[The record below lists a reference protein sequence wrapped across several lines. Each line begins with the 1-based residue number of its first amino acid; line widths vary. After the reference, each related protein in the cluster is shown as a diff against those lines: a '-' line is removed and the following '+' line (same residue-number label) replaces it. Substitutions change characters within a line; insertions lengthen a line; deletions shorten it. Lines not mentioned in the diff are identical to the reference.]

1 MPTILFDYDN
11 SENPAPE
18 FSKVIIANGV
28 VVFSMYKA
36 ADYEGCIAVS
46 VPDYD
51 TFITLFDGTATIID
65 HPPVSPGV
73 AWNGVEFDYQEEGLS
88 LEEILI
94 QTEQAADTEPEI
106 E

>member
-1 MPTILFDYDN
+1 MMYVGTSLGGCLLGIMN
-11 SENPAPE
+11 NEVSEDDVM
-18 FSKVIIANGV
+18 FIVTRTL
-28 VVFSMYKA
+28 
-36 ADYEGCIAVS
+36 C
-46 VPDYD
+46 PDYD

-94 QTEQAADTEPEI
+94 QMGQAADTGTETE
-106 E
+106 

>member
-1 MPTILFDYDN
+1 MPTIMFDYDN

-18 FSKVIIANGV
+18 FSKVIIADGV

-73 AWNGVEFDYQEEGLS
+73 AWNGVEFDYQEEGLTWKE
-88 LEEILI
+88 LPI
-94 QTEQAADTEPEI
+94 QTEQEEDTEAEI